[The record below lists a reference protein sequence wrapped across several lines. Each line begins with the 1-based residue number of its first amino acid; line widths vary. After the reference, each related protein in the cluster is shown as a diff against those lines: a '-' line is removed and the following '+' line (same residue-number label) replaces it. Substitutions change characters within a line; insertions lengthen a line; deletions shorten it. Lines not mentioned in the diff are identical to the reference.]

1 MKKIIVVM
9 MMCIAIF
16 AATVTANASVGDTI
30 GTSVKVKGAAIAT
43 STACGFIPA
52 IANAI
57 RIEYVDEECGE
68 VHISIF
74 GQLYVFCYIV
84 E

>member
-1 MKKIIVVM
+1 MKKIIVVL

-16 AATVTANASVGDTI
+16 ATTVTANASVDTMA
-30 GTSVKVKGAAIAT
+30 TSAKVEGAAIAT
-43 STACGFIPA
+43 ATACGFIPA

-68 VHISIF
+68 VYISIF
-74 GQLYVFCYIV
+74 GQVYVFCYIV